1 MLYTYVNI
9 ERHELNT
16 YHIYDVWLPLEKEKE
31 YKGLNTGDFIFIF
44 INVFFLKENIQNKY
58 NTQWAHIVC
67 LHLRKFQK

>member
-31 YKGLNTGDFIFIF
+31 YKGLNIGDFIFIF
-44 INVFFLKENIQNKY
+44 INVFFLKKENIQNK
-58 NTQWAHIVC
+58 
-67 LHLRKFQK
+67 